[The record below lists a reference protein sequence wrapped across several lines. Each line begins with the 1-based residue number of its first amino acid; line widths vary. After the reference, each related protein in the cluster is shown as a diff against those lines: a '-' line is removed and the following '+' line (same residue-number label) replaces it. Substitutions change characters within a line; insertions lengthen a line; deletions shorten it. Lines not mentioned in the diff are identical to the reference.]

1 MLGILIGILIF
12 MGFFYKK
19 INKIILSFLFKKR
32 ITIQIFSLIS
42 FFIMCLGI
50 HYNSIWIVIF
60 SLLITIMYLLILWSV
75 PEEEWSDKIKK
86 LIQNNK

>member
-86 LIQNNK
+86 LLKNNK